1 MVLYQFVILQL
12 YQVAKLCPAL
22 CNPMNCSTPGFP
34 VLYYLPEVVQTHGH
48 WVHDA
53 IQPYHPLSP
62 PSPPALNLSRHKGI
76 FQWVESLHQ
85 VAKVLEFQLQDQS
98 FQWIFRVDFLSDW
111 LVQSPYC
118 PRDSQESSPAPQSE
132 SVNSPVLI
140 SFYDP
145 TLTSIHNC
153 WKNHSFDCT
162 DLCQQSDT
170 SVF

>member
-34 VLYYLPEVVQTHGH
+34 VLHYLPEVVQTHGH

-85 VAKVLEFQLQDQS
+85 VAKVLELNVS
-98 FQWIFRVDFLSDW
+98 ASVLSMIIW
-111 LVQSPYC
+111 GWFPLGFTG
-118 PRDSQESSPAPQSE
+118 
-132 SVNSPVLI
+132 LI
-140 SFYDP
+140 SLLSRELSRVFSS
-145 TLTSIHNC
+145 TKVQKHQFFSSHTSLWSSSHIHT
-153 WKNHSFDCT
+153 WLLEKP
-162 DLCQQSDT
+162 
-170 SVF
+170 